1 MEFMHSFLR
10 RHFMGKGDVAKCRL
24 FSQAMRE
31 YSFLVVLLLNR
42 NNIINFNAQ
51 RANIKN
57 YDPMCRSSLRV
68 TSQGKFINFDQL
80 MS

>member
-10 RHFMGKGDVAKCRL
+10 RHFMGKGDVAKCRP

-57 YDPMCRSSLRV
+57 YDPCRSLRV